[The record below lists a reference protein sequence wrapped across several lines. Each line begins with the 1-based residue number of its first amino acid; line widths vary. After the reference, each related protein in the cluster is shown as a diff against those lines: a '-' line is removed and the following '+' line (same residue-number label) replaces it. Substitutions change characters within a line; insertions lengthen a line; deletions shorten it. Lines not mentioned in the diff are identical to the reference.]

1 MQGKLTWR
9 DLLMARR
16 VKLRGDGDPHCL
28 PLLQHF
34 DYRHDEPL
42 FDFVRRLD
50 PPLIT
55 LDDGEM
61 EYVCQRFC
69 PHRGRDLE
77 YATIERGKLT
87 CTAHGWRFDLR
98 NGGKCLWGGETPLIV
113 KSVRPLPR

>member
-1 MQGKLTWR
+1 
-9 DLLMARR
+9 
-16 VKLRGDGDPHCL
+16 VKLWGEADPLCR

-34 DYRHDEPL
+34 DYRHDEQL

-98 NGGKCLWGGETPLIV
+98 NGGRCLWGGETPLIV
-113 KSVRPLPR
+113 KSTRSLR